1 MTLEEANE
9 YIKKKMVCT
18 DYPKQKTFVDISGSD
33 VNYLHVIK
41 YAGRDKYHVSYFLC
55 QCICGEFTI
64 VDSYSLRHNQIKSCG
79 CKNKEFINNEFHLT
93 HGDSKRGNISH
104 LYNVWSDMKYRCT
117 NPKNYKYYR
126 YGARGIKVCDE
137 WLDKEH
143 GYENF
148 KSWALENGYKDN
160 CKLLVKRINLNGNYC
175 PENCI
180 IVNKE
185 NQNKNKTHTKR
196 EDRIKDGDSRKKRHR
211 HLYSIWSEMRY
222 RCNNPNH
229 ASYKN
234 YGGRGITVC
243 PEWDNLENGYENFKK
258 WAYENGYK
266 DGLSIERIDVS
277 LGYFP
282 ENCTWITM
290 YDQQF
295 NRQATKFGVI
305 GRYAFPLSVWA
316 KIVNIKESTLYSR
329 INRYNWDIVDAILTP
344 TDCQKGEHITEI
356 YIPEE
361 YMKYNKFEVLAR
373 HNKIPKNSQDLSLK
387 IYNIRDEDIN

>member
-1 MTLEEANE
+1 MRITNNKFLLYFKEVINVTLEEANE

-104 LYNVWSDMKYRCT
+104 LYMIWSDMKYRCT
-117 NPKNYKYYR
+117 NPKNHKYYR

-160 CKLLVKRINLNGNYC
+160 CGLSIDRIDVDGDYC
-175 PENCI
+175 PENCRFATMKEQSI
-180 IVNKE
+180 NKRNTIKVTYNGVQKPLTVFCKE
-185 NQNKNKTHTKR
+185 FNIPYGYAYG
-196 EDRIKDGDSRKKRHR
+196 RIKGKGMSAKSV
-211 HLYSIWSEMRY
+211 LEEY
-222 RCNNPNH
+222 NN
-229 ASYKN
+229 
-234 YGGRGITVC
+234 
-243 PEWDNLENGYENFKK
+243 KK
-258 WAYENGYK
+258 WEN
-266 DGLSIERIDVS
+266 
-277 LGYFP
+277 
-282 ENCTWITM
+282 
-290 YDQQF
+290 
-295 NRQATKFGVI
+295 
-305 GRYAFPLSVWA
+305 
-316 KIVNIKESTLYSR
+316 
-329 INRYNWDIVDAILTP
+329 
-344 TDCQKGEHITEI
+344 
-356 YIPEE
+356 
-361 YMKYNKFEVLAR
+361 
-373 HNKIPKNSQDLSLK
+373 
-387 IYNIRDEDIN
+387 